1 MSELN
6 HEAIADTLDAIA
18 EQHAKLAS
26 YFRNGGSDKAGG
38 SVNGTAKKPAAKS
51 TAKPAAG
58 KTKAKAEP
66 EDAELT
72 IDEVRDALKELME
85 ARGKEV
91 MVAALESVGAGKLAD
106 VDESQYQEL
115 ITEIERLKEEEP
127 EEEEAP
133 AKKTRTRSKA
143 KPKGP
148 TADDLLEKFK
158 ELIEADR
165 DAAKKVLK
173 TMKVA
178 KISEIDDDDDIAT
191 AMDLVAKAMPSD
203 DDGDDDLL

>member
-26 YFRNGGSDKAGG
+26 YFRNGGSGAAGSG
-38 SVNGTAKKPAAKS
+38 VNGAAKKPAAKS

-58 KTKAKAEP
+58 KAKAKAEP
-66 EDAELT
+66 EDTELT
-72 IDEVRDALKELME
+72 IDEVREALKELME
-85 ARGKEV
+85 ARGKDV

-115 ITEIERLKEEEP
+115 ITEIERLKEEPE

-143 KPKGP
+143 KAKGP
-148 TADDLLEKFK
+148 TAEDLLEKFK

-165 DAAKKVLK
+165 EAAKKVLK

-191 AMDLVAKAMPSD
+191 AMDLIEKAMPT